1 MKRIFAVIL
10 MALTLV
16 ACSSNSKE
24 VAKETTESANK
35 NNKTASAEQD
45 EKDVKGTITLYTSQ
59 PEEDAKK
66 LIDGFKKVHPEVDV
80 VVFRSGTE
88 ELVSK
93 ILSEKEVNALQADV
107 VLVADTVTFE
117 ILKSKDILEQYAS
130 PELKGIDKKFYDEE
144 NYYAGTKIIST
155 GIIQNTDVYKGEVKG
170 FNDLIKEETKSQT
183 IMTSLY
189 ILEQLLITYHF

>member
-10 MALTLV
+10 IALTLV
-16 ACSSNSKE
+16 ACSSNSSE
-24 VAKETTESANK
+24 VARENPSSANK
-35 NNKTASAEQD
+35 NNKTASIEK
-45 EKDVKGTITLYTSQ
+45 EGKDVKGTITLYTSQ

-66 LIDGFKKVHPEVDV
+66 LIDGFKKVHPEADV

-117 ILKSKDILEQYAS
+117 ILKSKDILEKYVS
-130 PELKGIDKKFYDEE
+130 PELEGIDKKFYDEE
-144 NYYAGTKIIST
+144 NYYAGTKVIST
-155 GIIQNTDVYKGEVKG
+155 GII
-170 FNDLIKEETKSQT
+170 
-183 IMTSLY
+183 
-189 ILEQLLITYHF
+189 